1 MMIGFIQKYFI
12 DPIYQHSGYNT
23 VNTIAY
29 GLLLGV
35 GIIGSDRLLS
45 NKKVRIDERF
55 LIATAPFI
63 ALAAVIRSLV
73 DAELLPTSFF
83 LITPGIFLS
92 IFLLA
97 GAAILIGIRLTGEE
111 YQKIPLIIGTILL
124 IFPSY
129 ITVKNIVAPQALI
142 YILIAF
148 LLSSIAT
155 LALIHHLDIKDFKNP
170 WVYSIFVAHFFDA
183 SATFIAVDYFGFWEE
198 HVFENFLIQKV
209 GTALILFPLK
219 LIVLVIVIASI
230 QKLVKKESLK
240 FWYFAIFVLG
250 MAPGIRDTLT
260 VMLLG

>member
-1 MMIGFIQKYFI
+1 MIGFIQKYFI
-12 DPIYQHSGYNT
+12 DPIYQGTGYNT

-35 GIIGSDRLLS
+35 GIIISDRLLS
-45 NKKVRIDERF
+45 NKKIRIDKRF
-55 LIATAPFI
+55 LIATAPFL
-63 ALAAVIRSLV
+63 ALAGITRSLV
-73 DAELLPTSFF
+73 DAELFPTSFF

-97 GAAILIGIRLTGEE
+97 GVSILIGIRLMGEE
-111 YQKIPLIIGTILL
+111 YQKTPLIIGTILL

-129 ITVKNIVAPQALI
+129 VAAKNIVAPQALV

-148 LLSSIAT
+148 ILSSVAT
-155 LALIHHLDIKDFKNP
+155 LALIHHLDIKNFKTP

-209 GTALILFPLK
+209 GTSLILFPLK
-219 LIVLVIVIASI
+219 LIVIAIVIVSI
-230 QKLVKKESLK
+230 QKLLKKESLN

-250 MAPGIRDTLT
+250 LAPGIRDTLT
-260 VMLLG
+260 VMLIG